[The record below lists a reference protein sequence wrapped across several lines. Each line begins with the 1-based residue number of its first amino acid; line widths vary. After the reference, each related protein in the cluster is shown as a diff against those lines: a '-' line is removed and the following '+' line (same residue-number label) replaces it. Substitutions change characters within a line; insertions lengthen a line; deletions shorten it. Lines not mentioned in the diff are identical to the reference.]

1 MVSHTRFGAKAP
13 RLQRRRYEKTQTE
26 MLAKK
31 GAGETR
37 GQERREER
45 EEGRGKRTNEKKRRK
60 EREAG
65 KKREAEAGKQKGS
78 KRHNKINLTKLEQ
91 DEKTL

>member
-37 GQERREER
+37 GQERRGER
-45 EEGRGKRTNEKKRRK
+45 EEDKRKKRRK